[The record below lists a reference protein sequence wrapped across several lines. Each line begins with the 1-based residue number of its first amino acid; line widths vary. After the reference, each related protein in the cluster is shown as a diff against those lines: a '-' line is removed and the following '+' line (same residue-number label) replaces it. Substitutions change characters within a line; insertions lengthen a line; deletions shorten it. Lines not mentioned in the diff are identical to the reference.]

1 MTNFFTQFTFNNG
14 VTIRNRYVMAP
25 MTTYSANTDD
35 TVSDAEITYYRERSY
50 GVGAVIT
57 ACA

>member
-1 MTNFFTQFTFNNG
+1 MTTFLKPFTFHNG
-14 VTIRNRYVMAP
+14 VTIRNRYLMAP
-25 MTTYSANTDD
+25 MTTYSANADD

-57 ACA
+57 AL